1 MTIIYYY
8 TGNLLFQTALA
19 ILLISLICRH
29 NPDDHRSVIFQRL
42 MYAGLTW
49 AGFDLI
55 MTLNQIFL
63 PGEDAFRMYG
73 VLSIMFLLFPPM
85 AIQLSFSLIRELSRR
100 EKNLI
105 LAPYVMLYLIILL
118 FPQFGSAA
126 TFGIPGGFSGGLPPW
141 NTAFKVLSLAAP
153 LASVMV
159 LLIHASRETER
170 VVKKE
175 KQLLA
180 LGGILFMLGL
190 ALSQVLKNTLPG
202 LPWFANLSSTLFSF
216 SAFLSLKK
224 YGRVLSGQ
232 TLFETTVKIS
242 PFGISHIRDMR
253 MIWTNSSMQQLLN
266 RDAGSIADIREI
278 FHNDQPDGITRDDI
292 IKGINAGNLQSRMVY
307 VTNGAGQAQACLINC
322 APLEKNRPENGVLM
336 ILTDVSEENRIRSEL
351 VDLNR
356 QLEKMAHIDGLTG
369 IANRRQFDRV
379 LEKEWHRACRNR
391 HPLSLVL
398 FDVDFFKRFNDLYG
412 HPTGDICLKQVAA
425 EIRKSASRP
434 GDLAARFGGEEFSL
448 ILPETDSRGAAQIAD
463 RIRERIRTLHI
474 PHKDSD
480 VAGVVTISSGIV
492 SAAEFDALSPA
503 ELVRRADEALYR
515 AKALGRDRTE
525 IFTSL

>member
-1 MTIIYYY
+1 M
-8 TGNLLFQTALA
+8 FQTALA

-29 NPDDHRSVIFQRL
+29 NPEDHRSVIFQRL
-42 MYAGLTW
+42 MYTGLTW
-49 AGFDLI
+49 AGFDLV

-63 PGEDAFRMYG
+63 PPETAFRMYG
-73 VLSIMFLLFPPM
+73 VLSCLFLFFPPI
-85 AIQLSFSLIRELSRR
+85 AIQLSLSLIRELSRR

-105 LAPYVMLYLIILL
+105 LAPYAALYIMILL
-118 FPQFGSAA
+118 FPQFSSAS
-126 TFGIPGGFSGGLPPW
+126 TFGITGGFSDGLPPW
-141 NTAFKVLSLAAP
+141 NTAFKVLSFGAP
-153 LASVMV
+153 LTSVLV
-159 LLIHASRETER
+159 LLVHSFRETEI

-180 LGGILFMLGL
+180 LGAILFMMGL
-190 ALSQVLKNTLPG
+190 VLSQMMKNAFPG
-202 LPWFANLSSTLFSF
+202 LPWFANLSSTLLSF

-242 PFGISHIRDMR
+242 PSGISHIRDMR

-266 RDAGSIADIREI
+266 RDAGPIADIREI
-278 FHNDQPDGITRDDI
+278 FHNAQPDGITRDDI
-292 IKGINAGNLQSRMVY
+292 IQGIKTGNLKSRMVY
-307 VTNGAGQAQACLINC
+307 VSNGSGHAQACLINC

-351 VDLNR
+351 VDLNK
-356 QLEKMAHIDGLTG
+356 QLEKMAHKDGLTG
-369 IANRRQFDRV
+369 IANRREFDRV
-379 LEKEWHRACRNR
+379 LAKEWQRARRNG

-412 HPTGDICLKQVAA
+412 HPAGDICLKQVAE
-425 EIRKSASRP
+425 EIHNSASRP

-448 ILPETDSRGAAQIAD
+448 ILPETDTTGAVQITD
-463 RIRERIRTLHI
+463 RIRDHIRALRI

-480 VAGVVTISSGIV
+480 VAGVVTISAGIV
-492 SAAEFDALSPA
+492 SVADFDSVSPE
-503 ELVRRADEALYR
+503 ELVRRADQALYR
-515 AKALGRDRTE
+515 AKETGRDRAE
-525 IFTSL
+525 VFTDA